1 MRKATVNDVIIAS
14 GVKFGTSGVRGLV
27 VKMTDEIC
35 WLYTKAFIQFLEQKH
50 SIKKGS
56 KVAIAN
62 DLRSSSPRI
71 TKAVI
76 KAVSDSGYEAVYCG
90 EISSP
95 AVMLYGI
102 SNEIPS
108 VMVTGS
114 HIPED
119 RNGIKFNTPFGEVL
133 KEDEK
138 LIVSQEVAIDESVFD
153 ENGMFLETQKLP
165 EIETAGH
172 TQYVERFINFFGAKC
187 LNGKTIGLY
196 EHSSVARGL
205 LKEILE
211 GLGAKVI
218 LLGFSPEF
226 VSVDTEAI
234 RAEDIKLAKEWAEEY
249 KNIDSIVSTD
259 GDGDRPLV
267 SDEFGNWLKGDIVGV
282 LVAKYMGID
291 SIVTPVSSNTVA
303 EKINHFK
310 NIERTKIGSPFVIEA
325 MNSLLNDKTN
335 KVAGYEANGGFLTA
349 NDIVSVDGNKIT
361 ALPTRDAVL
370 PILAVIL
377 MSIEK
382 QCTISELLADLPA
395 RYTASSKID
404 DFATEKS
411 QEILK
416 LILVGESDLLDKI
429 ISEYFD
435 GQNALENIDT
445 TDGVRVTLA
454 NEDIV
459 HLRPSG
465 NAPEL
470 RCYTESSSE
479 EHAQKLNQYC
489 ISLIQE
495 K

>member
-1 MRKATVNDVIIAS
+1 MRKATVNDVIVSS

-50 SIKKGS
+50 KIQKGS
-56 KVAIAN
+56 KIVIAN

-76 KAVSDSGYEAVYCG
+76 KAVSDSGYEPVYCG

-102 SNEIPS
+102 SNQIPS

-119 RNGIKFNTPFGEVL
+119 RNGIKFNTPYGEVL

-138 LIVSQEVAIDESVFD
+138 MIVGQEIVIDEDVFD
-153 ENGMFLETQKLP
+153 KDGQFIEQQQLP
-165 EIETAGH
+165 NIEASAH
-172 TQYVERFINFFGAKC
+172 TQYVQRFINFFGTDSLK
-187 LNGKTIGLY
+187 GKTIGLY

-218 LLGFSPEF
+218 LLGFSPKF

-234 RAEDIKLAKEWAEEY
+234 RVEDIKLAKKWAEEY
-249 KNIDSIVSTD
+249 KGIDSIVSTD

-282 LVAKYMGID
+282 LVAKHMGID
-291 SIVTPVSSNTVA
+291 SIATPVSSNTVA
-303 EKINHFK
+303 EKIKHFK

-325 MNSLLNDKTN
+325 MNSLLEDKAN
-335 KVAGYEANGGFLTA
+335 NVAGYEANGGFLTA
-349 NDIVSVDGNKIT
+349 NDIISANGNKMT

-377 MSIEK
+377 MSVEGD
-382 QCTISELLADLPA
+382 CTISELLAELPT

-404 DFATEKS
+404 DFATEDS

-416 LILVGESDLLDKI
+416 AILAGESDLLDNI
-429 ISEYFD
+429 ISEYFE
-435 GQNALENIDT
+435 GKTSVESIDT

-454 NEDIV
+454 NQDVI

-479 EHAQKLNQYC
+479 EKAQKLNKCC
-489 ISLIQE
+489 ISLI

>member
-1 MRKATVNDVIIAS
+1 MRKVTVNDVIASS

-35 WLYTKAFIQFLEQKH
+35 WLYTKAFIQFLEQKY

-56 KVAIAN
+56 QVVVAN

-71 TKAVI
+71 TEAVI
-76 KAVSDSGYEAVYCG
+76 KAIVDSGYEPVYCG

-102 SNEIPS
+102 SNQIPS

-119 RNGIKFNTPFGEVL
+119 RNGIKFNTPYGEVL

-138 LIVSQEVAIDESVFD
+138 MIVGQEIVVDGSLFD
-153 ENGMFLETQKLP
+153 SKDQFIENQELP
-165 EIETAGH
+165 TIETSGH
-172 TQYVERFINFFGAKC
+172 SQYVDRFINFFGDEC
-187 LNGKTIGLY
+187 LKSKTIGLY

-234 RAEDIKLAKEWAEEY
+234 RPEDIRLAKKWAKEY
-249 KNIDSIVSTD
+249 QHIDSIVSTD

-282 LVAKYMGID
+282 LVGKYMGID
-291 SIVTPVSSNTVA
+291 SIATPVSSNTVA

-310 NIERTKIGSPFVIEA
+310 NIARTKIGSPYVIEA
-325 MNSLLNDKTN
+325 MNVLLEDSESD
-335 KVAGYEANGGFLTA
+335 KVAGYEANGGFLLA
-349 NDIVSVDGNKIT
+349 NDVCLANGKKMK

-377 MSIEK
+377 MSVEADCSVSK
-382 QCTISELLADLPA
+382 LLEGLPT

-416 LILVGESDLLDKI
+416 AILDGKSHLLDKI
-429 ISEYFD
+429 VSQYFEGKTD
-435 GQNALENIDT
+435 VESIDT

-454 NEDIV
+454 NQDVI

-479 EHAQKLNQYC
+479 EKAKKLNQYC
-489 ISLIQE
+489 ISLI